1 MEDGRPQRSCEE
13 AIGSLVRQEYEEAVT
28 QSTEALLA
36 LGPGPLGPHG
46 AALRSRALLYRIA
59 ALLQLV
65 RGHSPPLH
73 APSHL
78 CLQQCVLHARA
89 LVWHCLF

>member
-13 AIGSLVRQEYEEAVT
+13 AIGSLVRHEYEEAVT

-46 AALRSRALLYRIA
+46 AALRLRALLYRIA

-65 RGHSPPLH
+65 RD
-73 APSHL
+73 PS
-78 CLQQCVLHARA
+78 
-89 LVWHCLF
+89 

>member
-13 AIGSLVRQEYEEAVT
+13 AIGSLVRHEYEEAVT

-46 AALRSRALLYRIA
+46 AALRLRALLYRIA

-65 RGHSPPLH
+65 RK
-73 APSHL
+73 
-78 CLQQCVLHARA
+78 RA
-89 LVWHCLF
+89 LPAPPCPVPHTQELLYVCFVKGV